1 MRTLHPVISIATV
14 AAVIALTITTT
25 AAAPQNNSTAPSRA
39 QTASKPALAAVSTKT
54 SDSSTSTPTETTA
67 AKLPVRRVILYKT
80 GVGYFEHLGHVRG
93 NEAVR
98 IDFTSGQLNDVL
110 QSLTVLDLNGG
121 RISGVN
127 YNSEAPLSERLG
139 TLRLP
144 LEEKTDLS
152 KFYGALRGARLQV
165 RLGTTTVTGRLLS
178 VERKTRVS
186 GGTTLEVDLAT
197 VVSDSGEVRSVE
209 LTPAVSVQLAEPDLT
224 HEVGQYL
231 HLLAS
236 VRQQDLRR
244 MTLATEGTGDRQLY
258 VSYIS
263 EVPIWKTTYR
273 IVLPRKAG
281 EEPLL
286 QGWAIVDNTVGEDWN
301 NVELSLVAG
310 APQSFI
316 QQLSQPLYG
325 RRPVVPLSLGAQLTP
340 QTHEGAMLGGLA
352 ALSGRV
358 LDQSKGV
365 IPNANVVLLSES
377 GGQVAS
383 TTTDSNGNYSF
394 GDLPAG
400 NYRMQVQVKGFK
412 TSKITG
418 LSMGGGRELNQDVT
432 LEVGGI
438 SQTVTVASTAIT
450 VNTDAASISGS
461 RRSGSGNTLG
471 TGRGM
476 GANRASN
483 SFQAGI
489 GVGVG
494 GGAGVVAPAVNGRD
508 FTNLVPL
515 SVPLSPG
522 AISEARSSMAASAQ
536 GSDLGDL
543 FEYKLK
549 DRVTIHKNESSLV
562 PIVQAHVQ
570 TEKVSLWNPSLGSAR
585 PLRALWLTNSSPLTL
600 DGGSFSVLEDEAFA
614 GEDLMDPVKPGEKRL
629 VSYAADLG
637 IRVNK
642 KTHGEPQHVTKVRI
656 IHGTMIQTSATRQ
669 DTIYTARNEDS
680 AQRALL
686 IEHALRP
693 GWNLSS
699 DTPKPEETTA
709 TDYRFRLALGA
720 KATSTLVVSESSS
733 IETRYALTNLDDG
746 QIQVFLQQKS
756 INPEVEAAFRK
767 IVEQKNHIAALNAQ
781 LAAIESQQE
790 KIFDDQQRI
799 RENLKSLKGSSEER
813 ALTQRYTQQ
822 LEDQETQLQE
832 LQTQTTDLQSQR
844 DKAQEALDAMIEN
857 LDLDATL

>member
-1 MRTLHPVISIATV
+1 MRTLHSVISI
-14 AAVIALTITTT
+14 AAVIALTIST
-25 AAAPQNNSTAPSRA
+25 AATPQNNSAPPSRA
-39 QTASKPALAAVSTKT
+39 QTAPKPAVTAASTNA
-54 SDSSTSTPTETTA
+54 SASSSSTTTETTA

-165 RLGTTTVTGRLLS
+165 RTGSTNVTGRLLS

-197 VVSDSGEVRSVE
+197 MVSDSGEVRSVE
-209 LTPAVSVQLAEPDLT
+209 LTPAVTVQLAEPDLT

-236 VRQQDLRR
+236 VRPQDLRR

-273 IVLPRKAG
+273 IVLPRKPS

-325 RRPVVPLSLGAQLTP
+325 RRPIVPLSLGAQLTP

-358 LDQSKGV
+358 VDPSNAV
-365 IPNANVVLLSES
+365 IPNAQLALLSET
-377 GGQVAS
+377 GEEIGS
-383 TTTDSNGNYSF
+383 TNSDAQGNYSF
-394 GDLPAG
+394 GDLTAG
-400 NYRMQVQVKGFK
+400 NYRLRVQSPGFK
-412 TSKITG
+412 TSMLYG
-418 LSMGGGRELNQDVT
+418 LSLGGGHERTQDINM
-432 LEVGGI
+432 EVG
-438 SQTVTVASTAIT
+438 SNVQTVTVEARAVS
-450 VNTDAASISGS
+450 VNSESAMVSGS
-461 RRSGSGNTLG
+461 PSARAGSGNRLGSGRGIGAARNSGSGAGYASG
-471 TGRGM
+471 TG
-476 GANRASN
+476 GAA
-483 SFQAGI
+483 AL
-489 GVGVG
+489 
-494 GGAGVVAPAVNGRD
+494 NGRNAMD
-508 FTNLVPL
+508 LAAL
-515 SVPLSPG
+515 QPG
-522 AISEARSSMAASAQ
+522 AVSEARSSMLSAAQ
-536 GSDLGDL
+536 GLDLGDL

-585 PLRALWLTNSSPLTL
+585 PLRALWLTNSSTLTL

-614 GEDLMDPVKPGEKRL
+614 GEGLMDPVKPGEKRL

-637 IRVNK
+637 IRVDK
-642 KTHGEPQHVTKVRI
+642 KTHGEPQRVTKVRI

-680 AQRALL
+680 SQRALL

-693 GWNLSS
+693 GWNLSA
-699 DTPKPEETTA
+699 DTPKPEEATA

-720 KATSTLVVSESSS
+720 KATTTLVVTESSA
-733 IETRYALTNLDDG
+733 IESRYALTNIDDG
-746 QIQVFLQQKS
+746 QIQVFVQQKS

-767 IVEQKNHIAALNAQ
+767 IVEQKNHIAALDAQ
-781 LAAIESQQE
+781 LAAVDTQQD

-822 LEDQETQLQE
+822 LEDQETQLQK

-844 DKAQEALDAMIEN
+844 DKAQETLDAMIEN

>member
-1 MRTLHPVISIATV
+1 MRTLHPIVPIV
-14 AAVIALTITTT
+14 AIFCALASSTP
-25 AAAPQNNSTAPSRA
+25 AAPQKNSAAPQSVTKPGGSTPATSTAASGSRA
-39 QTASKPALAAVSTKT
+39 SEEQAAT
-54 SDSSTSTPTETTA
+54 
-67 AKLPVRRVILYKT
+67 KLPVRRVILYKT

-152 KFYGALRGARLQV
+152 KFYGALRGARLQI
-165 RLGTTTVTGRLLS
+165 RSGTTTITGRLLS

-209 LTPAVSVQLAEPDLT
+209 LTPAVSVQLAESDVT

-236 VRQQDLRR
+236 VRQEDLRR
-244 MTLATEGTGDRQLY
+244 MTVATEGTGDRQLY

-273 IVLPRKAG
+273 IVLPRKSG
-281 EEPLL
+281 DEPLL

-316 QQLSQPLYG
+316 QPLSQPLYG
-325 RRPVVPLSLGAQLTP
+325 RRPVVPLSFGAQLTP

-358 LDQSKGV
+358 FDPSG
-365 IPNANVVLLSES
+365 AVVPGAQVALLSES
-377 GGQVAS
+377 GEQVGSTVSDGQGS
-383 TTTDSNGNYSF
+383 YSF
-394 GDLPAG
+394 GDLSAAV
-400 NYRMQVQVKGFK
+400 YRLKVEKEGFK
-412 TSKITG
+412 VSMFYG
-418 LSMGGGRELNQDVT
+418 LSLGGGHERTQDVS
-432 LEVGGI
+432 LELGSNTQVV
-438 SQTVTVASTAIT
+438 TVVASTPQ
-450 VNTDAASISGS
+450 VNTYSMSMVMASGGN
-461 RRSGSGNTLG
+461 RAGSGGHLG
-471 TGRGM
+471 SGRG
-476 GANRASN
+476 
-483 SFQAGI
+483 I
-489 GVGVG
+489 GSGH
-494 GGAGVVAPAVNGRD
+494 GAGVGPGSAGGTGGGYVATAPAAE
-508 FTNLVPL
+508 
-515 SVPLSPG
+515 SVS
-522 AISEARSSMAASAQ
+522 AARSSMLSAAQ

-585 PLRALWLTNSSPLTL
+585 PLRALWLTNSSSLTL

-614 GEDLMDPVKPGEKRL
+614 GEGLMDPVKPGEKRL

-637 IRVNK
+637 VRVNK
-642 KTHGEPQHVTKVRI
+642 MTHGEPQRVTKIRI
-656 IHGTMIQTSATRQ
+656 AHGTMIQTSASRQ
-669 DTIYTARNEDS
+669 DTIYTARNDDS
-680 AQRALL
+680 SPRTLL
-686 IEHALRP
+686 IEHPVRP
-693 GWNLSS
+693 GWRLSA
-699 DTPKPEETTA
+699 DTPKPDETTA
-709 TDYRFRLALGA
+709 TDYRFRLSLGA
-720 KATSTLVVSESSS
+720 KATATLAVTESSPTES
-733 IETRYALTNLDDG
+733 RCALTNLDDN
-746 QIQVFLQQKS
+746 QIQVFVQQKS
-756 INPEVEAAFRK
+756 INPEAEAAFHK
-767 IVEQKNHIAALNAQ
+767 IVEQKNKIAALDSQ
-781 LAAIESQQE
+781 LAEVDTEQQ

-799 RENLKSLKGSSEER
+799 RENLKALKGSSEER

-822 LEDQETQLQE
+822 LEDQESR
-832 LQTQTTDLQSQR
+832 LQTLQAKTADLQSQR
-844 DKAQEALDAMIEN
+844 DKAQADLDAMIEN
-857 LDLDATL
+857 LELDATL

>member
-1 MRTLHPVISIATV
+1 MRTLHPAISI
-14 AAVIALTITTT
+14 AAVIALTIST
-25 AAAPQNNSTAPSRA
+25 AATPQNNSATSPRA
-39 QTASKPALAAVSTKT
+39 QTATKPTASANSSAPSTAT
-54 SDSSTSTPTETTA
+54 STETTA

-93 NEAVR
+93 NESVR

-165 RLGTTTVTGRLLS
+165 RTGATTVTGRLLS

-197 VVSDSGEVRSVE
+197 IISDSGEVRSVE
-209 LTPAVSVQLAEPDLT
+209 LTPAVTVQLAEPDLT

-273 IVLPRKAG
+273 IVLPHKPG

-340 QTHEGAMLGGLA
+340 QTHEGTMLGGLA
-352 ALSGRV
+352 ALSGHI
-358 LDQSKGV
+358 LDPSGAL
-365 IPNANVVLLSES
+365 IPNAQVVLLSES
-377 GGQVAS
+377 GEEVAT
-383 TTTDSNGNYSF
+383 TTTDGQGNYAF
-394 GDLPAG
+394 GDLPAAV
-400 NYRMQVQVKGFK
+400 YRLRVQTQGFQ
-412 TSKITG
+412 TSMLYG
-418 LSMGGGRELNQDVT
+418 LSLGGGRERNQDVS
-432 LEVGGI
+432 LRVG
-438 SQTVTVASTAIT
+438 SATSTVNVEAQTVEVESTASS
-450 VNTDAASISGS
+450 VSAS
-461 RRSGSGNTLG
+461 RAGSGNRLGSGRGIGNARNYYAMGAPAAG
-471 TGRGM
+471 TG
-476 GANRASN
+476 GAS
-483 SFQAGI
+483 
-489 GVGVG
+489 
-494 GGAGVVAPAVNGRD
+494 VNGGNVM
-508 FTNLVPL
+508 NLAL
-515 SVPLSPG
+515 LSPG
-522 AISEARSSMAASAQ
+522 AVSEVRSGMASAAE
-536 GSDLGDL
+536 GSDFGDL

-585 PLRALWLTNSSPLTL
+585 PLRALWLTNSSTLTL

-614 GEDLMDPVKPGEKRL
+614 GEGLMDPVKPGEKRL

-637 IRVNK
+637 IRVDK
-642 KTHGEPQHVTKVRI
+642 KTHGEPQRVTKVRI

-693 GWNLSS
+693 GWNLSA

-709 TDYRFRLALGA
+709 TDYRFRLTLGA
-720 KATSTLVVSESSS
+720 KATTTLVVTESSA
-733 IETRYALTNLDDG
+733 IESRYALTNIDDG
-746 QIQVFLQQKS
+746 QIQVFVQQKS
-756 INPEVEAAFRK
+756 INPEVEAAFHK
-767 IVEQKNHIAALNAQ
+767 IVEQKNHIAALDAQ
-781 LAAIESQQE
+781 LAAIDSQQE

-822 LEDQETQLQE
+822 LEDQETQLQK

-844 DKAQEALDAMIEN
+844 DKDQEALDAMIEN